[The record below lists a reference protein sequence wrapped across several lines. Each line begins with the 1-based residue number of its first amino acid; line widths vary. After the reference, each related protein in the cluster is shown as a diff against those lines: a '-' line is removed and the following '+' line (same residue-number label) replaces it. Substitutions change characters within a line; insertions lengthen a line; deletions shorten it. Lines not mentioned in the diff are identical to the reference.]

1 MSFFLKNKLRITT
14 AQLSARSVLRDRVY
28 GAMAT
33 SSRIAP
39 IRGDAPPF
47 DFKQFTRDVVV
58 PSDQALVLDKL
69 PGWFRA
75 ASGVRMRDDVLMR
88 SRLRA
93 RDIHMRSYARSL
105 SPRLTF
111 DM

>member
-1 MSFFLKNKLRITT
+1 
-14 AQLSARSVLRDRVY
+14 
-28 GAMAT
+28 MAT

-39 IRGDAPPF
+39 VRGDAPPF

-75 ASGVRMRDDVLMR
+75 GGVRMRDDVLIR
-88 SRLRA
+88 SRSRA
-93 RDIHMRSYARSL
+93 RRSHDVVCAFSITVTNLRYVIVDVERGADR
-105 SPRLTF
+105 RHTRGI
-111 DM
+111 

>member
-1 MSFFLKNKLRITT
+1 LKNKLRITYYCT
-14 AQLSARSVLRDRVY
+14 TQRSKRALRDRVY

-93 RDIHMRSYARSL
+93 RDVHMR
-105 SPRLTF
+105 
-111 DM
+111 